1 LVSLT
6 LNTGV
11 PYRYQDKNKG
21 ALSACF
27 YKKKTFYSLFFIMLN
42 FTRFNLKC
50 FFLKYYHLNK
60 IALLITLF
68 VALGCKSS
76 KNTSHTL
83 SQIENE
89 PKILFLNYSIVQADN
104 GERSIKF
111 INKKIV
117 DGKMKPQTFHGIENG
132 KTGDLIF
139 TEFNA
144 ANQTLNQI
152 LITDPLI
159 RHVEYLDDSK
169 QFQTKTITSDEMQFS
184 IRLQLK
190 NNTKYITISNF
201 ASSKPLIKTQIN

>member
-1 LVSLT
+1 
-6 LNTGV
+6 
-11 PYRYQDKNKG
+11 
-21 ALSACF
+21 
-27 YKKKTFYSLFFIMLN
+27 
-42 FTRFNLKC
+42 
-50 FFLKYYHLNK
+50 
-60 IALLITLF
+60 
-68 VALGCKSS
+68 
-76 KNTSHTL
+76 
-83 SQIENE
+83 
-89 PKILFLNYSIVQADN
+89 
-104 GERSIKF
+104 
-111 INKKIV
+111 
-117 DGKMKPQTFHGIENG
+117 MKPQTFHGIENG

-169 QFQTKTITSDEMQFS
+169 QFQTKTITSDEIQFS